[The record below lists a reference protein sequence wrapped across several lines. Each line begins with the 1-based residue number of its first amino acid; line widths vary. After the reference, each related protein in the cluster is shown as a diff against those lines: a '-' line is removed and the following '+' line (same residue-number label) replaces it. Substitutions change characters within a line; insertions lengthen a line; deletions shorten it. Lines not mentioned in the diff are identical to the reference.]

1 MLHRLDWMADL
12 LDQLAL
18 VDWLPEETLFSLAS
32 RLHHFWGMPL
42 ARQTCSALF
51 MHPQQ
56 GSQHD
61 LPSRLATFV
70 SQTNGRYG
78 TVVELARA
86 RTLLSYYLPFKTEQE
101 VEAAVASM
109 AASNVAHLKLRLGIL
124 TSRFRAHH
132 PLKACPHCIQEDVER
147 HGWSYWHLPH
157 QFPGVWVCLKHM
169 CRLHVSSLKATGVG
183 RFHWVLP
190 RQSGLRMM
198 GGQDDLV
205 AVDPDDAA
213 LGLARLITDITTR
226 VKQGGCATN
235 VLSQVYRARLAE
247 LGWMRAGASL
257 RWPEISESY
266 CGYVRA
272 LVGCSDV
279 PEDMQD
285 QGRVVIQLGR
295 MLRSARSGTHPLR
308 HHLIIHW
315 LFKDFAAFADAVR
328 RHSGRATFASDEE
341 RMSKASS
348 KCGLEFDVRQRLLR
362 ELLSTDGYT
371 LTGAART
378 IGIDVATAMAWA
390 AKMGISVSGFR
401 RPKKLKHDQRLQA
414 LVMLRHG
421 SEKSEVA
428 KAVGVSTQTVT
439 RLLLTEVG
447 LHEEWRNAKLLLQRD
462 RCRATWSSLVA
473 NYGSAGAK
481 ILRAMEPAVFAW
493 LYRNDRDWLSANKPL
508 VNRKPG
514 GERRV
519 DWDSRD
525 RTLSQDVRVVAD
537 RLGQSRP
544 GELIKLWQVYQ
555 ELPELKAKLSALDR
569 LPLTRKVLEDLI
581 STRRKMAANSLV

>member
-1 MLHRLDWMADL
+1 MTDL

-32 RLHHFWGMPL
+32 RLHRFWGMPL
-42 ARQTCSALF
+42 ASQTCSALF

-86 RTLLSYYLPFKTEQE
+86 RTLLSYYLPFKAEQE
-101 VEAAVASM
+101 AEAAVASM

-132 PLKACPHCIQEDVER
+132 PLKACPQCIHEDVER

-169 CRLHVSSLKATGVG
+169 CRLHVSLLKATGVG

-198 GGQDDLV
+198 EGQDDLV

-235 VLSQVYRARLAE
+235 VLSQVYRTRLAE
-247 LGWMRAGASL
+247 LGWMRAGTSL

-295 MLRSARSGTHPLR
+295 MLRSARSGSHPLR

-315 LFKDFAAFADAVR
+315 LFKDFAAFADAVCG
-328 RHSGRATFASDEE
+328 HSVRATFASGEE

-348 KCGLEFDVRQRLLR
+348 KCGLEFDGRHRLLR

-390 AKMGISVSGFR
+390 AKMGIPVSGFL
-401 RPKKLKHDQRLQA
+401 RPKKLKADQRLQA

-421 SEKSEVA
+421 AEKSEVA
-428 KAVGVSTQTVT
+428 KSVGVSTQTVT

-447 LHEEWRNAKLLLQRD
+447 LHEEWRNAKLVLQRD
-462 RCRATWSSLVA
+462 GCRATWSSLVA

-493 LYRNDRDWLSANKPL
+493 LYRNDRDWLNANKPL
-508 VNRKPG
+508 VTRKPG

-537 RLGQSRP
+537 RLGRSRP

-581 STRRKMAANSLV
+581 STRMKPAANSLV

>member
-1 MLHRLDWMADL
+1 MSDL

-32 RLHHFWGMPL
+32 RLHRFWGMPL

-61 LPSRLATFV
+61 LPSRLATFA

-78 TVVELARA
+78 TVVDLAHS
-86 RTLLSYYLPFKTEQE
+86 RTLLSYYLPFKAEQE
-101 VEAAVASM
+101 VDAAVASM
-109 AASNVAHLKLRLGIL
+109 AASSVAHLKLRLGIL

-157 QFPGVWVCLKHM
+157 QFPGVWVCLKHE
-169 CRLHVSSLKATGVG
+169 CRLRVSSLKATGVG

-190 RQSGLRMM
+190 PQSGLRMM
-198 GGQDDLV
+198 GVPDRQF
-205 AVDPDDAA
+205 AVGPDDPA

-235 VLSQVYRARLAE
+235 VLFQVYRTRLAD

-257 RWPEISESY
+257 RWAEISESY
-266 CGYVRA
+266 CHYVRA
-272 LVGCSDV
+272 LVGCPDV

-315 LFKDFAAFADAVR
+315 LFGDFAAFADAVR
-328 RHSGRATFASDEE
+328 GHSGKATFTSGEE
-341 RMSKASS
+341 RASKAFSM
-348 KCGLEFDVRQRLLR
+348 CGLQFDERQRLLK
-362 ELLSTDGYT
+362 ELLSSDGYT

-414 LVMLRHG
+414 LVMLKHG

-428 KAVGVSTQTVT
+428 KAVGVSTPTVT

-473 NYGSAGAK
+473 NCGSAGAK
-481 ILRAMEPAVFAW
+481 ILRAMEPAVYAW
-493 LYRNDRDWLSANKPL
+493 LYRNDRDWLVGKKPL
-508 VNRKPG
+508 LTRSPG

-525 RTLSQDVRVVAD
+525 RSLSQDVRVVAD

-544 GELIKLWQVYQ
+544 DELIKLWQVYQ
-555 ELPELKAKLSALDR
+555 ELPELKAKLGALDR